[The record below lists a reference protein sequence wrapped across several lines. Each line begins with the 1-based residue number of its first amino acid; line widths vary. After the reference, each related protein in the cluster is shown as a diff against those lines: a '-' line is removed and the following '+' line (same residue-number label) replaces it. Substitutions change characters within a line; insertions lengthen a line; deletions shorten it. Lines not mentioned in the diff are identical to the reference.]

1 MDFFK
6 KEWKTIVLTL
16 CLIVVIIF
24 LFKVNDQLN
33 AIKQQNAKIISTFD
47 SIESVAISS
56 DAGVNEMSKKVDKI
70 ENNVSYLVKKAR
82 RR

>member
-1 MDFFK
+1 MNFFK
-6 KEWKTIVLTL
+6 KEWKAVVFSL
-16 CLIVVIIF
+16 CLVVVMIYMV
-24 LFKVNDQLN
+24 KVNSQLMTL
-33 AIKQQNAKIISTFD
+33 KQQNAKIISTFD

-70 ENNVSYLVKKAR
+70 ENNVSYLVKKVR